1 MTLAIASA
9 VLFGVW
15 KFGIGRYRGRVS
27 PYAIVLVTATVGIA
41 FYLVSAWRTDRMMLS
56 PKDVLPG
63 LVAGIC
69 ALIATVLMI
78 KAFQRGKLGVVAG
91 LGATSGLVPLAY
103 SILIG
108 EPLSLSDV
116 AGIVV
121 IAIGITVFF
130 LPAMRRK
137 PGETYS
143 LAAIVLALVA
153 AVFWGVTIVLED
165 RGSRVSIP
173 ITVLISLVPQILFS
187 VVMLVFVEKSLGG
200 LTRPS
205 LIRLA
210 GAGAALA
217 LGNVLFFTAA
227 NLGNVGVVSVLTG
240 LAPLVVAVLALVF
253 LRERLTRTEL
263 AAMIITIAGAGLHAP
278 LGRRSRHRA
287 GDPLPRRA
295 QLRGP
300 ARHRVRRT
308 RVLAHQ

>member
-1 MTLAIASA
+1 MLDRVSVTLAFASA

-27 PYAIVLVTATVGIA
+27 PYAIVLVTSTVGIA
-41 FYLVSAWRTDRMMLS
+41 FYLVSAGRTDAMIFA

-63 LVAGIC
+63 TVAGIC
-69 ALIATVLMI
+69 ALIASVVML

-91 LGATSGLVPLAY
+91 IGATSGLVPLAY
-103 SILIG
+103 SLLIG
-108 EPLSLSDV
+108 EELSPSDV
-116 AGIVV
+116 VGIVV
-121 IAIGITVFF
+121 IALGITVFF

-143 LAAIVLALVA
+143 VEAIVLALVA
-153 AVFWGVTIVLED
+153 SLFWGLAIVLED

-187 VVMLVFVEKSLGG
+187 AVMLIFVSKSFGG

-217 LGNVLFFTAA
+217 MGNVLFFTAA

-253 LRERLTRTEL
+253 LRERMARSEL
-263 AAMIITIAGAGLHAP
+263 VAMGITIAGAGL
-278 LGRRSRHRA
+278 
-287 GDPLPRRA
+287 
-295 QLRGP
+295 
-300 ARHRVRRT
+300 
-308 RVLAHQ
+308 LAI

>member
-1 MTLAIASA
+1 MLARVSVTLAIASA
-9 VLFGVW
+9 ILFGVW
-15 KFGIGRYRGRVS
+15 KFGIGQYRGRVS

-41 FYLVSAWRTDRMMLS
+41 FYLVSAWRTDAMMFA

-63 LVAGIC
+63 TVAGIC
-69 ALIATVLMI
+69 ALIASVVML

-91 LGATSGLVPLAY
+91 IGATSGLVPLAY
-103 SILIG
+103 SFLIG
-108 EPLSLSDV
+108 EALSPSDV

-121 IAIGITVFF
+121 IALGIAVFF
-130 LPAMRRK
+130 LPAMRRQ

-143 LAAIVLALVA
+143 AEAIVLALVA
-153 AVFWGVTIVLED
+153 SLFWGLAIVLED

-187 VVMLVFVEKSLGG
+187 AVMLMFVSKSFGG

-217 LGNVLFFTAA
+217 MGNVLFFTAA

-253 LRERLTRTEL
+253 LRERMVRSEL
-263 AAMIITIAGAGLHAP
+263 VAMGITIAGAGL
-278 LGRRSRHRA
+278 
-287 GDPLPRRA
+287 
-295 QLRGP
+295 
-300 ARHRVRRT
+300 
-308 RVLAHQ
+308 LAI

>member
-1 MTLAIASA
+1 MSVSLAIASA

-15 KFGIGRYRGRVS
+15 KFGIGQYRGRIS
-27 PYAIVLVTATVGIA
+27 PYAIVLVTSLVGIG
-41 FYLVSAWRTDRMMLS
+41 FYLASAWHTDKVLFA

-63 LVAGIC
+63 FVAGTC
-69 ALIATVLMI
+69 ALIASVVML

-91 LGATSGLVPLAY
+91 IGASSGLVPLAY

-108 EPLSLSDV
+108 EPLSTSDIAGMV
-116 AGIVV
+116 VIMIGIV
-121 IAIGITVFF
+121 IFF

-137 PGETYS
+137 PGEIYS
-143 LAAIVLALVA
+143 VAAIVLSLVA
-153 AVFWGVTIVLED
+153 SLFWGLAIVLED

-187 VVMLVFVEKSLGG
+187 AAMLLFVNRSLGG

-210 GAGAALA
+210 GAGVALA
-217 LGNVLFFTAA
+217 VGNVLFFTAA

-253 LRERLTRTEL
+253 LRERMVRSEL
-263 AAMIITIAGAGLHAP
+263 VAMGITIVGACL
-278 LGRRSRHRA
+278 
-287 GDPLPRRA
+287 
-295 QLRGP
+295 
-300 ARHRVRRT
+300 
-308 RVLAHQ
+308 LAI

>member
-1 MTLAIASA
+1 MLACVSETLAIASA
-9 VLFGVW
+9 ILFGFW
-15 KFGIGRYRGRVS
+15 KFGIGQYRGRVS
-27 PYAIVLVTATVGIA
+27 PYAVVLVTATVGIG
-41 FYLVSAWRTDRMMLS
+41 FYLVSAWRTDRMVLA
-56 PKDVLPG
+56 PKDLLPG

-91 LGATSGLVPLAY
+91 IGATSGLVPLAY

-108 EPLSLSDV
+108 QALSRADV
-116 AGIVV
+116 LGIIV
-121 IAIGITVFF
+121 IAIGIAAFF
-130 LPAMRRK
+130 LPAMRRQ

-143 LAAIVLALVA
+143 LAAIVLSLVA

-173 ITVLISLVPQILFS
+173 VTILISLVPQILFS
-187 VVMLVFVEKSLGG
+187 VVMLVLVEKSIGG

-217 LGNVLFFTAA
+217 LGNVVFFTAA

-240 LAPLVVAVLALVF
+240 LAPLVVAVLALIF
-253 LRERLTRTEL
+253 LRERLTRWEL
-263 AAMIITIAGAGLHAP
+263 TAMIITIAGAGL
-278 LGRRSRHRA
+278 
-287 GDPLPRRA
+287 
-295 QLRGP
+295 
-300 ARHRVRRT
+300 
-308 RVLAHQ
+308 LAM

>member
-1 MTLAIASA
+1 MLVRVSITLAIASA
-9 VLFGVW
+9 VLYGVW
-15 KFGIGRYRGRVS
+15 KFGIGQYRGRIS
-27 PYAIVLVTATVGIA
+27 PYAIVLVTTSVGTVI
-41 FYLVSAWRTDRMMLS
+41 YLISSWRTDAMTFS

-63 LVAGIC
+63 TVAGIC
-69 ALIATVLMI
+69 ALTATVLML

-91 LGATSGLVPLAY
+91 IGATSGLVPLAY

-130 LPAMRRK
+130 LPTMRRT
-137 PGETYS
+137 PGEARS
-143 LAAIVLALVA
+143 LAAIVLSLA
-153 AVFWGVTIVLED
+153 ASLFWGLTIVLED

-187 VVMLVFVEKSLGG
+187 AVMLAFVERSLGG

-205 LIRLA
+205 LLRLA

-217 LGNVLFFTAA
+217 LGNVVFFNAA
-227 NLGNVGVVSVLTG
+227 SIGNVGVVSVLTG

-253 LRERLTRTEL
+253 LRERMTRSEL
-263 AAMIITIAGAGLHAP
+263 VAMGITILGAGL
-278 LGRRSRHRA
+278 
-287 GDPLPRRA
+287 
-295 QLRGP
+295 
-300 ARHRVRRT
+300 
-308 RVLAHQ
+308 LAM

>member
-1 MTLAIASA
+1 MLVRVSITLAIVSA
-9 VLFGVW
+9 VLYGVW
-15 KFGIGRYRGRVS
+15 KFGIGQYRGRIS
-27 PYAIVLVTATVGIA
+27 PYAIVLVTTSVGTVI
-41 FYLVSAWRTDRMMLS
+41 YLISSWRTDAMTFS

-63 LVAGIC
+63 TVAGIC
-69 ALIATVLMI
+69 ALTATVLML

-91 LGATSGLVPLAY
+91 IGATSGLVPLAY

-130 LPAMRRK
+130 LPAMRRT
-137 PGETYS
+137 PGEARS
-143 LAAIVLALVA
+143 VAAIVLSLAAAL
-153 AVFWGVTIVLED
+153 FWGLTIVLED

-187 VVMLVFVEKSLGG
+187 AVMLAFVERSLGG

-205 LIRLA
+205 LLRLA

-217 LGNVLFFTAA
+217 LGNVVFFNAA
-227 NLGNVGVVSVLTG
+227 SIGNVGVVSVLTG

-253 LRERLTRTEL
+253 LRERMTRSEL
-263 AAMIITIAGAGLHAP
+263 MAMGITILGAGL
-278 LGRRSRHRA
+278 
-287 GDPLPRRA
+287 
-295 QLRGP
+295 
-300 ARHRVRRT
+300 
-308 RVLAHQ
+308 LAL

>member
-1 MTLAIASA
+1 MLARVSVTLAIASA

-15 KFGIGRYRGRVS
+15 KFGIGQYRGRVS
-27 PYAIVLVTATVGIA
+27 PYAIVLVTSLVGIA
-41 FYLVSAWRTDRMMLS
+41 FYLVSSWRTDAMVFA

-63 LVAGIC
+63 TVAGIC
-69 ALIATVLMI
+69 ALIASVVML

-91 LGATSGLVPLAY
+91 IGATSGLVPLAY
-103 SILIG
+103 SLLIG
-108 EPLSLSDV
+108 EELSPSDV
-116 AGIVV
+116 VGIVV
-121 IAIGITVFF
+121 IALGITVFF

-143 LAAIVLALVA
+143 VEAIVLALVA
-153 AVFWGVTIVLED
+153 ALFWGLAIVLED

-187 VVMLVFVEKSLGG
+187 AVMLIFVSKSFGG

-217 LGNVLFFTAA
+217 MGNVLFFTAA

-240 LAPLVVAVLALVF
+240 LAPLVVAVLALMF
-253 LRERLTRTEL
+253 LRERMARSEL
-263 AAMIITIAGAGLHAP
+263 VAMGITIAGAGL
-278 LGRRSRHRA
+278 
-287 GDPLPRRA
+287 
-295 QLRGP
+295 
-300 ARHRVRRT
+300 
-308 RVLAHQ
+308 LAI